1 VSTVLNVSRRQF
13 LQASAV
19 GTAGLVLGISYRPAR
34 AATASRFEPSAFLA
48 IDTSG
53 QVTIYVAK
61 SEMGQG
67 VRTALPQIVA
77 DELEA
82 DWAQVRVEQALAES
96 KYGSMGTGGS
106 SSVRNSYLPLRKAGA
121 AAREM
126 LLTAAAARWG
136 VQTSSCRAEAGSV
149 LHGASGRRVGYGAL
163 VEDAAK
169 LSVPREPKLKEASQF
184 KYIGKPVPRVDIPS
198 KVNGSAVYGI
208 DVRVPRMLVA
218 TVLRCPVLGGKAGK
232 VEDRAA
238 LAVPGVRRIVSLET
252 GVAVVAD
259 ATWPALQGRRALKV
273 SWDEGPHAQLSQE
286 AIWSSLRDAVAAS
299 GASARSQ
306 GDVERA
312 LAGAARTLEASYQA
326 PLLAHL
332 TMEPQNCVAE
342 VRVDGCDVW
351 APTQVPDRARDVV
364 AKLLG
369 MSAEKVVVHTTFLGG
384 GFGRRLE
391 TDFVVEA
398 VRLSRAVGAPVQVL
412 WTLDDDFAHDFYRPP
427 SSHHLRGGLDAS
439 GRPVAWFHRLSV
451 PSKSPE
457 RLKHGIDTGAMNG
470 ALQVPYAIPNLEV
483 QFSAQST
490 PVQVGSWRSVAH
502 SYNAFAVESFIDE
515 LAHLAGKDSLLFRQS
530 LLAASPRH
538 LRVLALV
545 AEKAGWGT
553 PLPPG
558 RGRGLAVH
566 ESFGSVVAE
575 VAEVAV
581 EKGSFR
587 VQRVVCAVDCGTVV
601 NPNTVEA
608 QVQGGVLFGLSAA
621 LREAI
626 TIEAGRTQQTS
637 LTEYGPLR
645 MRDAPEVE
653 VHLLR
658 TQEPP
663 GGIGEP
669 GVPPVAPAVANAVFA
684 ATGKRLRRLPLFP
697 AFAAP
702 EASSEREAPRKRGA
716 AKGLL

>member
-1 VSTVLNVSRRQF
+1 VSTVLNLSRRQL
-13 LQASAV
+13 LQASVV
-19 GTAGLVLGISYRPAR
+19 GTAGLVLGVSFRPAR
-34 AATASRFEPSAFLA
+34 ASRVSRFEPNAFLA
-48 IDTSG
+48 IDANG
-53 QVTIYVAK
+53 QVTIFVAK

-82 DWAQVRVEQALAES
+82 DWALVRVEQALAES
-96 KYGSMGTGGS
+96 KYGNMGTGGS
-106 SSVRNSYLPLRKAGA
+106 SSVRNSYLPLRTAGA

-126 LLTAAAARWG
+126 LVAAAAARFG
-136 VQTSSCRAEAGSV
+136 VETSSCRAEAGSV
-149 LHGASGRRVGYGAL
+149 LHVSSGRRLGYGAL

-169 LSVPREPKLKEASQF
+169 LSVPGQPKLKDASQF
-184 KYIGKPVPRVDIPS
+184 KYIGTPVPRVDIPS

-218 TVLRCPVLGGKAGK
+218 TVLRCPVVGGKAAK
-232 VEDRAA
+232 VEDGAA

-273 SWDEGPHAQLSQE
+273 SWDEGPHAGLSQE
-286 AIWSSLRDAVAAS
+286 AIWSSLRGAVAAS

-312 LAGAARTLEASYQA
+312 LGAAARTLEASYQA

-332 TMEPQNCVAE
+332 TMEPQNCVAD
-342 VRVDGCDVW
+342 VRADGCDVW

-369 MSAEKVVVHTTFLGG
+369 MAAAKVVVHTTFLGG

-427 SSHHLRGGLDAS
+427 SSHHLRGGVDAS

-457 RLKHGIDTGAMNG
+457 RLKNGIDTGAMNG
-470 ALQVPYAIPNLEV
+470 ALQVPYAIANLEV

-515 LAHLAGKDSLLFRQS
+515 LAHLGGKDPLLFRQS
-530 LLAASPRH
+530 LLGASPRH

-553 PLPPG
+553 PLAPG

-645 MRDAPEVE
+645 MRDAPDVE
-653 VHLLR
+653 VHLVR

-684 ATGKRLRRLPLFP
+684 ATGRRLRRLPLVP

-702 EASSEREAPRKRGA
+702 EGSSEREAPRKRGA